1 MSERELEH
9 LILTWRGP
17 LFATALAVLPGR
29 YDDAQDAVAAA
40 LVRIAR
46 HAPQLRQPERFG
58 AWACQIAR
66 REASRLA
73 RRPRLGALPE
83 SLAVSASD
91 NTLRLDIEAAL
102 ARLPAQL
109 ALTLALYYQQ
119 GQSVGEI
126 ATALGVAEGT
136 IKWRLSRGREQ
147 LRTELRGYQP
157 MEKTTCALIA
167 PTSRPHLR
175 EALYAAGFAEVVL
188 VRTFPEAVALA
199 ARQDIAAVV
208 LEEWVEGH
216 SAFELLPLLRQNPA
230 YVLWLL
236 LERGTR
242 TDDDLRAAATAA
254 YITGVDLLLTLPC
267 APQEYVS
274 FAQRLFSKAQGQND
288 ISVP

>member
-1 MSERELEH
+1 MSEPELEH

-17 LFATALAVLPGR
+17 LFAAALAVLPGR

-73 RRPRLGALPE
+73 RQPRLDTLPE
-83 SLAVSASD
+83 SLSVSATDS
-91 NTLRLDIEAAL
+91 TLRLDIEAAL

-119 GQSVGEI
+119 GRSVDEI
-126 ATALGVAEGT
+126 AAALGVAEGT

-167 PTSRPHLR
+167 TTPNLDLR
-175 EALYAAGFAEVVL
+175 DALFAAGFAKVVL
-188 VRTFPEAVALA
+188 VRTFSEAVALA
-199 ARQDIAAVV
+199 ARQDLAAVV
-208 LEEWVEGH
+208 LEEWLDGH

-230 YVLWLL
+230 CVLWLL

-242 TDDDLRAAATAA
+242 TDDDLRTAATAA
-254 YITGVDLLLTLPC
+254 YITGVDLLLTVPC
-267 APQEYVS
+267 APQEYAS
-274 FAQRLFSKAQGQND
+274 FAQRLFSRR
-288 ISVP
+288 S